1 MTALMSRMSAA
12 PAGSLCDAHNTRTT
26 AAPGDSRTVPAVN
39 TSTLVRPTAGS
50 TEQHATILTAAEVHT
65 YYRLGR
71 TAGYELTRRLA
82 PLQCA
87 PGRWRLADLQRL
99 DAERTAAALH
109 ALLTGGAAGL
119 AEPVDEPALPAARRG
134 GRRKQEA

>member
-1 MTALMSRMSAA
+1 MIALTSRMSAA
-12 PAGSLCDAHNTRTT
+12 PAGSPRDANNTGTT
-26 AAPGDSRTVPAVN
+26 AATVGLRTVRAVS

-50 TEQHATILTAAEVHT
+50 TEQHQPILTATEVHA

-71 TAGYELTRRLA
+71 TAGYELTKRLA
-82 PLQCA
+82 PLQSA

-99 DAERTAAALH
+99 DAERAAAALR
-109 ALLTGGAAGL
+109 ALLADGVRMTEL
-119 AEPVDEPALPAARRG
+119 ADEPALPAARRS